1 MKASEIMTR
10 HVVSVGLDTSV
21 RDVARVMIDRRI
33 SAVPVID
40 QGKIVGIVT
49 ENDLLRRAE
58 VGTERIRPLWLQ
70 FLTSD
75 DTLLAE
81 YVKSHGETARDVMTR
96 EVITVGPDML
106 IKDIAD
112 LMETR
117 HIKRVPVVEGDRV
130 VGIVSRANL
139 VQALASYTPGPT
151 PATKADDAAIHAS
164 LCAEIAKIAWTP
176 SPLTNNVTVSDGIVH
191 LWGFVAS
198 EGERQAVL
206 VAARRTPGV
215 KEVRDHRGGLMP
227 NSGSQ

>member
-10 HVVSVGLDTSV
+10 HVVSVGSDTSV

-58 VGTERIRPLWLQ
+58 VGTERTRPRWLQ

-139 VQALASYTPGPT
+139 VQALASYTPGPA
-151 PATKADDAAIHAS
+151 PATKAM
-164 LCAEIAKIAWTP
+164 TP
-176 SPLTNNVTVSDGIVH
+176 QFTRPYVPRLPRSRG
-191 LWGFVAS
+191 
-198 EGERQAVL
+198 
-206 VAARRTPGV
+206 RRRRSRTTS
-215 KEVRDHRGGLMP
+215 R
-227 NSGSQ
+227 

>member
-139 VQALASYTPGPT
+139 VQALASYTPGPA

-198 EGERQAVL
+198 EGERRAVL
-206 VAARRTPGV
+206 IAARRT
-215 KEVRDHRGGLMP
+215 RA
-227 NSGSQ
+227 

>member
-21 RDVARVMIDRRI
+21 SDVARVMIDRRI

-40 QGKIVGIVT
+40 QGKIVEIVT

-58 VGTERIRPLWLQ
+58 VGTERTRPRWLQ

-106 IKDIAD
+106 IKEIAD

-151 PATKADDAAIHAS
+151 PATGTDDATIHAS

-206 VAARRTPGV
+206 IAARRTLGV
-215 KEVRDHRGGLMP
+215 KEVRDHRDDLMP
-227 NSGSQ
+227 ISS